1 MASSR
6 HRGNARLSPTLECY
20 TSRISITGFSVVLPL
35 AAKGKGHGGNL
46 RAVFLGGCWGDT
58 FLEGGMTKL
67 TSKVNLYSKEALSYS
82 GDTFRK

>member
-20 TSRISITGFSVVLPL
+20 TSRISITGFSVALPL
-35 AAKGKGHGGNL
+35 AAKGKCHGGNL
-46 RAVFLGGCWGDT
+46 RAVFLGG
-58 FLEGGMTKL
+58 GGGHIFRRGYD
-67 TSKVNLYSKEALSYS
+67 KVNLYSKEALSYS

>member
-35 AAKGKGHGGNL
+35 AAKGKGDGGNL
-46 RAVFLGGCWGDT
+46 RAVFLGG
-58 FLEGGMTKL
+58 LLGGHIFRRGYD
-67 TSKVNLYSKEALSYS
+67 KVN
-82 GDTFRK
+82 